1 MARKRYSS
9 DPKERARQLVAEGK
23 IGGARP
29 GSGRPRK
36 DRTQTGDHLPTAAS
50 VVAKAARENA
60 DKIVAVFED
69 AVEAGQADRTRL
81 AAAKSWLGVE
91 GEEAEREI
99 RQAEAEV
106 ERQALESMSRDE
118 LVESLAAMFART
130 PALAALL
137 RSAPQPALEVAGAEP
152 S

>member
-1 MARKRYSS
+1 MTPKRYSS

-23 IGGARP
+23 IGGPRA

-36 DRTQTGDHLPTAAS
+36 DRQTGDHLPTAAS

-99 RQAEAEV
+99 RQAEVEV
-106 ERQALESMSRDE
+106 ERQALETMSRDE
-118 LVESLAAMFART
+118 LVESLANMFART
-130 PALAALL
+130 PSLLALL
-137 RSAPQPALEVAGAEP
+137 RAAPQPEIEAASSAA